1 MVDKKLAN
9 GIIKWRS
16 TLMSNLRQSEERVD
30 NKQSELRLMRAQFE
44 IFKDAHDELPEA
56 ERSRFYKTYIES
68 MERSI
73 ERTENE
79 FNELKKEHRLLS
91 NSINAVLDS
100 IESKYPN
107 LDISDAF
114 EKKTLDTSDV
124 VL

>member
-1 MVDKKLAN
+1 MDNKLAK
-9 GIIKWRS
+9 GIFEWKSILKE
-16 TLMSNLRQSEERVD
+16 NLKHDEERVE
-30 NKQSELRLMRAQFE
+30 NKQSELRLMCVQFE

-91 NSINAVLDS
+91 NSINAVLES

-107 LDISDAF
+107 LDISDPF
-114 EKKTLDTSDV
+114 EEKPLDTSSV
-124 VL
+124 IL

>member
-1 MVDKKLAN
+1 MDRKLAK
-9 GIIKWRS
+9 GIVEWKSIL
-16 TLMSNLRQSEERVD
+16 TENLKHDEERVE

-107 LDISDAF
+107 LDISDPF
-114 EKKTLDTSDV
+114 EKKPLDTSDV